1 MDLGFWKGQRPLQNI
16 IITICTISTFHM
28 ARALLTEAVFFL
40 DFLYTTLALPLL
52 AQTNYQAPTN
62 IIPTKKNMPTC

>member
-1 MDLGFWKGQRPLQNI
+1 
-16 IITICTISTFHM
+16 M